1 MLPGSCFSLFYTEF
15 EKLIIR
21 KKPFNNNWNYAIEFC
36 KILCYLNTMLGKR
49 CSYQQFTEAVTEVCF
64 LIKWCWWIIIA
75 IIINFSLLQHTV
87 NEKSRKNSENIRITY
102 FKHYILSI
110 SNKSLFFLQ
119 YKFLLFFSISYNYQS
134 KNTFHREVIMAFIG
148 FF

>member
-1 MLPGSCFSLFYTEF
+1 M
-15 EKLIIR
+15 
-21 KKPFNNNWNYAIEFC
+21 
-36 KILCYLNTMLGKR
+36 
-49 CSYQQFTEAVTEVCF
+49 
-64 LIKWCWWIIIA
+64 
-75 IIINFSLLQHTV
+75 QHTV

-148 FF
+148 FFLACCCSLWLVVVHCDHCALPWLIESHSCSLWLLLFLHCSLYLDLGFFGFLWFFLDHCGLVWLTVTYCS